1 MGCLDSNSTELK
13 ENNNSNYLRKN
24 NNCIDTDNFSEENF
38 PHFQPNFYDKN
49 IKNIKKVYEERI
61 IEGNNK
67 IIKIHKIFIVIN
79 YQNKN
84 TTSYEIEIEK
94 LGKQIVRKHLKK
106 MNHTGCSLDNIKL
119 LLEKYN
125 STFNIDSSQWY
136 QSKETTDIYIK
147 AEKDTNNVIK
157 YFQMFYEKDTST
169 LKFNKMIKY
178 NISDVS
184 SNEEYL
190 NIKPKEVVIKYNDL
204 KLLYKDNKPE
214 IFKDVKNKKGS
225 GGFASNENYYNY
237 DYMNNY
243 NNYDDNVNYGYHR
256 INSSGIFRNRDN
268 REIGRID
275 SNGYIRDENNREV
288 GRFEDDGV
296 IRDENNRE
304 VGRFDDDGV
313 YRDENNR
320 EPGRV
325 EDDGVVRDENN
336 REIGRIDSDGV
347 VRDSCNNEIGRAEG
361 ISNEEAAYMY
371 FFKD

>member
-1 MGCLDSNSTELK
+1 MGCSDSNSTEIK
-13 ENNNSNYLRKN
+13 ENNNSNYLSKN
-24 NNCIDTDNFSEENF
+24 NDYFETDNFREEYF

-61 IEGNNK
+61 NEGNNK

-79 YQNKN
+79 YQNKK
-84 TTSYEIEIEK
+84 TTSIEIEIEK
-94 LGKQIVRKHLKK
+94 SGDQIVRKHLKK
-106 MNHTGCSLDNIKL
+106 LIHIGCSLDNIKL

-125 STFNIDSSQWY
+125 SIFHIDSSQWY
-136 QSKETTDIYIK
+136 QSKESTDIYIK

-157 YFQMFYEKDTST
+157 FFQMFYEKDTST

-184 SNEEYL
+184 SNEEIL
-190 NIKPKEVVIKYNDL
+190 NIQPDGVVKKYNDL

-214 IFKDVKNKKGS
+214 VFNDVKKSVSNKYS
-225 GGFASNENYYNY
+225 RNENYSNY
-237 DYMNNY
+237 DYNN
-243 NNYDDNVNYGYHR
+243 NDDNNVSYGYHR
-256 INSSGIFRNRDN
+256 MNSSGILRNRDN

-313 YRDENNR
+313 FRDEYNR
-320 EPGRV
+320 EQGRV
-325 EDDGVVRDENN
+325 EDDGVVRDEYN

-361 ISNEEAAYMY
+361 VSNEEAAYMY